1 MLENGFRKY
10 ITTNVILKCTF
21 GKNFIPPHFVLY
33 FQNKVSFSFFCSIST
48 GIMLFIDK
56 DLCPFSAEQSLQIC
70 FFHHSCLH
78 AASALW
84 NALVE
89 VQKYNFLFKF
99 FRFSVVNF
107 KVYAEIILQHC

>member
-1 MLENGFRKY
+1 M
-10 ITTNVILKCTF
+10 
-21 GKNFIPPHFVLY
+21 
-33 FQNKVSFSFFCSIST
+33 
-48 GIMLFIDK
+48 
-56 DLCPFSAEQSLQIC
+56 

-89 VQKYNFLFKF
+89 VQRYNFLFKF